1 MLAVSGLFGAA
12 NANGV
17 LLNGAPLTIA
27 AFEAHIPGGGYI
39 VTLGLIFF
47 GYTTVMG
54 WAYYGEKCME
64 YLFGYRAIYL
74 YRVLFTLVL
83 IPGAVLE
90 LDVVWKIADITN
102 GMMALPNLIALAAMS
117 KIIVSETD
125 YFLKLVKR
133 EKQLSNAATK
143 EELV

>member
-1 MLAVSGLFGAA
+1 MSGLFGST
-12 NANGV
+12 NANGG
-17 LLNGAPLTIA
+17 LLNGAPLTVA
-27 AFEAHIPGGGYI
+27 AFEADIPGGGYI

-64 YLFGYRAIYL
+64 YLFGYRAIYI

-117 KIIVSETD
+117 KIIVAETD
-125 YFLKLVKR
+125 SFLKLVKK
-133 EKQLSNAATK
+133 EKQLSEASTEQEPA
-143 EELV
+143 